1 MTSLDAV
8 EHDACGQQPA
18 DHDVPWERLN
28 GRLIWVNL
36 VRLLLSLLPTGLSM
50 LIFGAGRRMPDLWPA
65 MVATG
70 FGVFISVSDVVRWLR
85 TRYRVTA
92 DLVEIKTGR
101 VMRVYRQIPRERIR
115 AVDHKAKLRHRVA
128 GLRVVLISSG
138 RTRPALKLDA
148 VSKEMAEA
156 LRRELMRGKADAEAE
171 AEAQGAA
178 AQETLISQ
186 VRWFW
191 IFYNA
196 INIWGVLVGGLMLW
210 SLDSL
215 LDLFTV
221 DLIGAL
227 DRVIGRLVP
236 EGPGTYLLWVAIA
249 AVLGTG
255 TLTSGFIKENWH
267 FRLVRRVKEDGTE
280 LVTRQ
285 GLLSTREVHRDDRRL
300 RGVHLSEPLFWR
312 WIRLTETTVISTGLA
327 NWSLSSEPASSILPR
342 GPVGEARRVAA
353 LVLPGD
359 VRPLEAPLRRH
370 PSAAL
375 YRRLL
380 WAAAFCAV
388 TAGLLA
394 WLGATRAVPAW
405 IWVIPL
411 WAFPV
416 TAGLALIAF
425 RALGHTFVG
434 QYLVM
439 RHGLSRRQTAALQ
452 REAVLGLK
460 VRQSLVQRWLGLV
473 SVGVPTAAGLRF
485 YQAPDM
491 RVEQFMTFAGE
502 SVPELIAEFL
512 QSAPDEKAEISAP
525 RRLPDRRLDE
535 E

>member
-1 MTSLDAV
+1 MTALDAV
-8 EHDACGQQPA
+8 EGDACGEEQSEP
-18 DHDVPWERLN
+18 DVPWERLN

-50 LIFGAGRRMPDLWPA
+50 LLFGAGRRMPELWPA

-85 TRYRVTA
+85 TRYRVTE

-101 VMRVYRQIPRERIR
+101 IMRVYRQIPRERIR

-156 LRRELMRGKADAEAE
+156 LRGELMRGKAAADAEP
-171 AEAQGAA
+171 QGAA

-191 IFYNA
+191 IFYNV

-215 LDLFTV
+215 LDLVNV
-221 DLIGAL
+221 DLIGTL
-227 DRVIGRLVP
+227 DRVIGRLAP
-236 EGPGTYLLWVAIA
+236 EGPGNYLLWAGVA

-255 TLTSGFIKENWH
+255 TLTSGFIKGNWN
-267 FRLVRRVKEDGTE
+267 FRLVRRAKEDGTE

-380 WAAAFCAV
+380 WAAAFCAA
-388 TAGLLA
+388 TTGLLA
-394 WLGATRAVPAW
+394 WLGATQAVPEW

-411 WAFPV
+411 WAFPA
-416 TAGLALIAF
+416 TAVLAAVAF
-425 RALGHTFVG
+425 RALGHTYVG

-491 RVEQFMTFAGE
+491 GVEQFMTFAGE

-512 QSAPDEKAEISAP
+512 QSSRDEKAEISAP
-525 RRLPDRRLDE
+525 QRLPDRRLDGE
-535 E
+535 